1 MQRDFLSEL
10 KRPDAAAER
19 LKIERMRLYGKEVDQ
34 YVRYSTLQIATII
47 LSKQSFREKSLCI

>member
-34 YVRYSTLQIATII
+34 YVG
-47 LSKQSFREKSLCI
+47 